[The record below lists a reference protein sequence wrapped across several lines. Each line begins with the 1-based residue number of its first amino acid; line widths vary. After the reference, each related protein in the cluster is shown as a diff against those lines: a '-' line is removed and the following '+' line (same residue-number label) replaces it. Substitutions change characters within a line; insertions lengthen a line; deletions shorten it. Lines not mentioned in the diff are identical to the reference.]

1 LRLLIAECRGNRS
14 IYNPQFVN
22 PQSAIRQSTIL
33 SRAALISE
41 RYARQRFGAPTGALG
56 RTLRFFNRSVPIVGV
71 LPASFDFPAGTD
83 VWFTAIGNRSQHHRR
98 GNNFCAI
105 ARLKTDVGLEQA

>member
-1 LRLLIAECRGNRS
+1 M
-14 IYNPQFVN
+14 
-22 PQSAIRQSTIL
+22 
-33 SRAALISE
+33 ISE